1 MAEDNVKKIRDL
13 NDFTSVNPMTTGD
26 HLVVASSEG
35 TPSTNK
41 ATIKDVVG
49 LYLES
54 SSGAGKWSDGTTAG
68 DIYYSNGNVGIGTT
82 DPIFKLDVTDEA
94 TLSLGADTSGTRAAN
109 TQKTSRVGGV
119 RYNNASPVNMMMHVS
134 DSTQN
139 KLYFGWGTSSMVCP
153 TSIVFGTAPT
163 NNISSAYSTSYQRMI
178 IDGNGNVGIGTTD
191 PDVKLVV
198 SNSHPSDDV
207 AMRVW
212 NTATA
217 DNSTSSLRFTITSN
231 ANYDHG
237 FITAG
242 RTPNPYMQ
250 FGVANTITAMHID
263 SNGNVGIGTT
273 DPGAKLD
280 IAGDDDVV
288 HSKIENTSIDASSF
302 AASVISGHLSAVLQL
317 TSRSSGTD
325 AKSFNIASQGGRLTI
340 DVISDDGQTATRLM
354 DIDASGNLRIK
365 GTLQE
370 NSSF

>member
-82 DPIFKLDVTDEA
+82 DP
-94 TLSLGADTSGTRAAN
+94 N
-109 TQKTSRVGGV
+109 V
-119 RYNNASPVNMMMHVS
+119 R
-134 DSTQN
+134 
-139 KLYFGWGTSSMVCP
+139 
-153 TSIVFGTAPT
+153 
-163 NNISSAYSTSYQRMI
+163 
-178 IDGNGNVGIGTTD
+178 
-191 PDVKLVV
+191 LVV
-198 SNSHPSDDV
+198 SDNHSGDDV

-212 NTATA
+212 NTSTA
-217 DNSTSSLRFTITSN
+217 DNSTSSLRFTNTTS

-237 FITAG
+237 FIITG

-250 FGVANTITAMHID
+250 FGVANAITAMHID
-263 SNGNVGIGTT
+263 STGNVGIGTTNPSAKLEIAQSDGFANDGIILNYSPSTYPNTYKSHIYHDGDGSLILESWAGAATLAGDILLAPNGGSVGIGTT

-288 HSKIENTSIDASSF
+288 HSRIENTSIDASSF
-302 AASVISGHLSAVLQL
+302 AASVINGHLSAILQL

-365 GTLQE
+365 GTLEE